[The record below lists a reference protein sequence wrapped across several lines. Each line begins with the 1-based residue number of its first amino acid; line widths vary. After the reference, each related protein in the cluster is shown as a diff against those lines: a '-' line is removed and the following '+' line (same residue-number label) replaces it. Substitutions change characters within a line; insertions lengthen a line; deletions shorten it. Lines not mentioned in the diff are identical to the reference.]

1 MFQSGC
7 EPGVAV
13 AAARESGARER
24 GESDQASKT
33 TPSHVGLGTLAPFLA
48 SRHPH
53 PHPRYKAV
61 SSQRTAHTT
70 HHASLRLA
78 SARVR
83 TLEHTSHFFR
93 HTPRIVPQPP
103 PPEGRPPQS
112 ASPPR
117 TPHPSCG
124 RVLEDDAA
132 ALPSRLTHQV
142 GRFGPKSTRAQY
154 ERCRGLRVT
163 RTARSRWPRR
173 WRGPAST
180 PYARGWNPHREPFL
194 A

>member
-1 MFQSGC
+1 MGRSPIRQFVLSRVTMFQSGC

-78 SARVR
+78 SAH
-83 TLEHTSHFFR
+83 TFAHSSTPHTSSD
-93 HTPRIVPQPP
+93 TPRASFPNRRPQRTAHLSPHP
-103 PPEGRPPQS
+103 RRGRP
-112 ASPPR
+112 
-117 TPHPSCG
+117 TPHAVVC
-124 RVLEDDAA
+124 
-132 ALPSRLTHQV
+132 SRTTRPLSHPGLLIRSV
-142 GRFGPKSTRAQY
+142 DLGP
-154 ERCRGLRVT
+154 
-163 RTARSRWPRR
+163 
-173 WRGPAST
+173 
-180 PYARGWNPHREPFL
+180 N
-194 A
+194 